1 MKSTASLIS
10 SLVGATLC
18 LLLASAAPA
27 AADPQTVLLY
37 LQQAKAGQQPAMLL
51 DSSVANGVESRL
63 YQLVSQQWPGQ
74 GSSIKS
80 NAPIWEHQLKLV
92 VPLQRKPGSPVLLY
106 VNGGNNH
113 APQGPQ
119 LPDRIPAEALAGEL
133 GVAVAELD
141 FVPNQNLTLDGQP
154 SSREDALV
162 AYSWRKTMDQPQA
175 ERFSSLHLPMTQAV
189 VAAMDAIE
197 HKLPDAHTFVLSGAS
212 KRGWVSWLAALNDKR
227 VQALVP
233 VVADFWNV
241 RDNFSHVYR
250 SYGQQWPGALRDYQ
264 RNGITE
270 AVLQGSPGL
279 DALLKFED
287 VVNYREGM
295 ARLSKYVISAS
306 GDDFAVPDSAW
317 RYLSAFN
324 GPTQLRYLPNQ
335 AHNVKGQQIGVA
347 LRQFMQNWLAGKP
360 MPQMQVDADA
370 ASGHIRASVEEP
382 VGNVKL
388 WLAHNPDSRDFRFNS
403 SIRYQAQPLDGQCSG
418 GTCRFEFQ
426 PDTTQPGWQAYFM
439 EFSTPDFTW
448 TTPPMIWPHKYVD
461 DSAVL
466 FATPPLQL
474 GR

>member
-1 MKSTASLIS
+1 
-10 SLVGATLC
+10 
-18 LLLASAAPA
+18 
-27 AADPQTVLLY
+27 
-37 LQQAKAGQQPAMLL
+37 
-51 DSSVANGVESRL
+51 
-63 YQLVSQQWPGQ
+63 
-74 GSSIKS
+74 
-80 NAPIWEHQLKLV
+80 
-92 VPLQRKPGSPVLLY
+92 
-106 VNGGNNH
+106 
-113 APQGPQ
+113 
-119 LPDRIPAEALAGEL
+119 
-133 GVAVAELD
+133 
-141 FVPNQNLTLDGQP
+141 
-154 SSREDALV
+154 
-162 AYSWRKTMDQPQA
+162 
-175 ERFSSLHLPMTQAV
+175 
-189 VAAMDAIE
+189 
-197 HKLPDAHTFVLSGAS
+197 
-212 KRGWVSWLAALNDKR
+212 
-227 VQALVP
+227 
-233 VVADFWNV
+233 
-241 RDNFSHVYR
+241 
-250 SYGQQWPGALRDYQ
+250 
-264 RNGITE
+264 
-270 AVLQGSPGL
+270 
-279 DALLKFED
+279 
-287 VVNYREGM
+287 VNYREGM

-317 RYLSAFN
+317 RFLSAFN

-403 SIRYQAQPLDGQCSG
+403 GIRYQAQPLDGQCSG